1 MLAADTSNSR
11 REGSLDQRIIDLYD
25 RFTHGHLDR
34 REFMDRLAT
43 LAGSVAAASALL
55 PALMNDYARAAI
67 VEDDDPRLEITTASY
82 ESGGATVK
90 GYLVRARRV
99 AAKRP
104 GVIVIHENRGLNPHI
119 KDVTRRMGLA
129 GYLAF
134 GVDFLSVDGGTPE
147 NEDRGREMIAA
158 LDRPTTVKR
167 AVDAVSF
174 LAAHADCTGA
184 VGAVG
189 FCWGGAMVNLLA
201 QNSPELKAGV
211 AYYGMQPPLERV
223 PDIKAA
229 LLLQYAGLD
238 NRINEGIPAYEDAL
252 KKAGKDY
259 TIYVYEGVNHAFNN
273 DTSPTRFDPAAAELA
288 WGRTL
293 DFFAK
298 HLGAPPPVET

>member
-1 MLAADTSNSR
+1 MDQR
-11 REGSLDQRIIDLYD
+11 ILDQRIIDLYD
-25 RFTHGHLDR
+25 RFTHGQIGR
-34 REFMDRLAT
+34 RDFMERLAG

-55 PALMNDYARAAI
+55 PLLTNDYARAAI
-67 VEDDDPRLEITTASY
+67 VEDDDPRLEITTPTY
-82 ESGGATVK
+82 ESGGTRIS
-90 GYLVRARRV
+90 GYLVKARRAV
-99 AAKRP
+99 AKRP
-104 GVIVIHENRGLNPHI
+104 AVIVIHENRGLNPHI
-119 KDVTRRMGLA
+119 KDVTRRVALA

-134 GVDFLSVDGGTPE
+134 GVDFLSADGGTPE

-158 LDRPTTVKR
+158 LDRPTTVRR
-167 AVDAVSF
+167 AVDAVTF
-174 LAAHADCTGA
+174 LAAHPDSTGA

-201 QNSPELKAGV
+201 QASPQLKAGV

-229 LLLQYAGLD
+229 LLLNYAGLD
-238 NRINEGIPAYEDAL
+238 NRINEGIPAYEEAL